1 MNRDAEITKELARG
15 TFTDEMLANMRSR
28 IGTEI
33 RTDGFI
39 NNEVA
44 DRMAILRFAEGIG
57 DDNPLWIDPEYGRSQ
72 SMAR

>member
-1 MNRDAEITKELARG
+1 MNPDSEITKELARG

-39 NNEVA
+39 NNEV
-44 DRMAILRFAEGIG
+44 
-57 DDNPLWIDPEYGRSQ
+57 GRSDGHP
-72 SMAR
+72 AIRRRHR